1 MIRYLSLL
9 LLIWTFPVLASHGLA
24 LHGLPKL
31 PQGFKHF
38 DYVNPNAPK
47 EGFLKAA
54 MAHGFD
60 TLNPFSINGVPP
72 SGIELTH
79 DTLMKSNAN
88 EAFTQYGLIAQ
99 DINLSPDRKK
109 IVFTLNPKA
118 TFNDGSPITAEDVAF
133 SFHTLREKG
142 PPLYRVYYQDVDS
155 INILSPHKIQFNIA
169 NTNNR
174 ELPLILGQLPVL
186 SKKYWEN
193 KDFSKTTLDIPVSSG
208 PYIIKEFEP
217 NRSITYERNPNYWA
231 KNLNVNIGFYNFK
244 QIKYDTYLDTTVM
257 VEAFRS
263 GLTDYHVENVAKR
276 WMAEQ
281 SWPEIQNGQIIASE
295 IPHHL
300 PSGMQGFVFN
310 LRNPLFQDI
319 RVRQALTKVLDFD
332 WINKNLFFGLYKR
345 TTSYFDNSDLKA
357 PLLPDKKELKLLN
370 PYANELPESTL
381 TTAFTLPDLPPRQAL
396 KEALELLQQA
406 GWQVKDNILQKDGK
420 PFQFTLLMDAVSSPV
435 WERVA
440 LPFVARLQRLGIQ
453 VKIQTLDLLQY
464 KQRLDHF
471 DYDMIVF
478 VWGNSLSPGNEQADY
493 WGSLA
498 ADTIGSTNLTG
509 IKNKAVDEVIEKIK
523 TAQTQEELITATHAL
538 DRILLHLYLVIPHW
552 YSSMTRL
559 LHKTELIAPKT
570 IPLHGMNLMT
580 WWKK

>member
-1 MIRYLSLL
+1 MKFLFLF
-9 LLIWTFPVLASHGLA
+9 LLIWTMPALASHGLA
-24 LHGLPKL
+24 LHGQ
-31 PQGFKHF
+31 PQLAKDFKHF

-47 EGFLKAA
+47 EGVLKEA
-54 MAHGFD
+54 MSHGFD

-72 SGIELTH
+72 AGINLTH

-88 EAFTQYGLIAQ
+88 EPFTQYGLIAE
-99 DINLSPDRKK
+99 DVDLSSDRKK
-109 IVFTLNPKA
+109 LTFTLNPKA
-118 TFNDGSPITAEDVAF
+118 TFNDGTPITATDVAF

-142 PPLYRVYYQDVDS
+142 LPIYRAYYQDVES
-155 INILSPHKIQFNIA
+155 VILLNTHQIQFNLK

-186 SKKYWEN
+186 SKRYWEQ
-193 KDFSKTTLDIPVSSG
+193 KDFTKTTMDIPVSSG
-208 PYIIKEFEP
+208 PYVIQEIQP
-217 NRSITYERNPNYWA
+217 NRSITYQRNPTYWA
-231 KNLNVNIGFYNFK
+231 KDLNVNVGFYNFK
-244 QIKYDTYLDTTVM
+244 QIKYDTYLDTTVV

-263 GLTDYHVENVAKR
+263 GLTDLHVENVAKR

-281 SWPEIQNGQIIASE
+281 SWPEVQNGQIIATQVA
-295 IPHHL
+295 HHL

-345 TTSYFDNSDLKA
+345 TTSYFDNSILKA
-357 PLLPDKKELKLLN
+357 PPLPDKQELKLLK
-370 PYANELPESTL
+370 PYENELPPNTL
-381 TTAFTLPDLPPRQAL
+381 NTPFLLPDLPPRQAL
-396 KEALELLQQA
+396 REAFDLLQQA

-420 PFQFTLLMDAVSSPV
+420 PFQFTLLMDAVSANV

-440 LPFVARLQRLGIQ
+440 LPFVARLKRLGIQ
-453 VKIQTLDLLQY
+453 VEIQTLDLLQY
-464 KQRLDHF
+464 KQRVDHF

-493 WGSLA
+493 WGSQA
-498 ADTIGSTNLTG
+498 ADTTGSTNLTG
-509 IKNKAVDEVIEKIK
+509 IKNKVVDILIEKIK
-523 TAQTQEELITATHAL
+523 SAQTQKELVTATHAL
-538 DRILLHLYLVIPHW
+538 DRTLLNLYLVIPHW
-552 YSSMTRL
+552 YSPVTRL
-559 LHKTELIAPKT
+559 LHKPDLVSPKT
-570 IPLHGMNLMT
+570 IPLHGMDLMT